1 MAPRASWKGALR
13 IGDLSCAV
21 ALYTATS
28 TSDRVSFH
36 TINRATGNRVRREF
50 VDSETGKPV
59 AREDQVKGYELA
71 SGEFVVLQPEEIAA
85 ALPSGDKVLE
95 VTGFLSNAEI
105 DELYLDSP
113 YYLAPADKASEEAF
127 ILIREGLAR
136 RKVAAFAEAVLFRKA
151 RNLLI
156 RPEGAGLVATTLSY
170 DYEIRSAEEAFEGIT
185 ERKISPEMIDLAK
198 HIIDTKMGSF
208 DIAAFDDRYDAALA
222 ELVKAKIEGKPY
234 RAKRAPE
241 PEKVVDLMAALRAS
255 AKASG
260 KAAPKKAASAA
271 RKTKSAETGA
281 KTRKRA

>member
-95 VTGFLSNAEI
+95 VTGFLPNAEI

-127 ILIREGLAR
+127 VLIREGLAR
-136 RKVAAFAEAVLFRKA
+136 RKVAAFAEAVL
-151 RNLLI
+151 
-156 RPEGAGLVATTLSY
+156 
-170 DYEIRSAEEAFEGIT
+170 
-185 ERKISPEMIDLAK
+185 
-198 HIIDTKMGSF
+198 
-208 DIAAFDDRYDAALA
+208 
-222 ELVKAKIEGKPY
+222 
-234 RAKRAPE
+234 
-241 PEKVVDLMAALRAS
+241 
-255 AKASG
+255 
-260 KAAPKKAASAA
+260 
-271 RKTKSAETGA
+271 
-281 KTRKRA
+281 